1 MRADR
6 LLSILLLLQTGGRM
20 NARALAERLEVSERT
35 IHRDMEALS
44 MAGVPVIAERGANG
58 GWSLLEDYRTNLTG
72 LNQAEIQA
80 LFLTQPRLLTDLG
93 MRQAAEG
100 ALVKLLASLPTVQRQ
115 DAEFMRARIHVDG
128 AGWKQSVESVP
139 CIRAIQ
145 DALWREK
152 KLHLS
157 YERGDQVC
165 VERVVDPLGLVAKSG
180 AWYLVA
186 GVEGEIRTYRVS
198 RVRGATI
205 LDEASQ
211 RPDGFDLAG
220 YWEQS
225 KAEFQA
231 NLPRYPARF
240 RIAASMLPFFH
251 GMLRYARVERVEAP
265 DADGW
270 QVVDILFEVED
281 EALLYG
287 SGYGGLVEVIEP
299 VDLREK
305 IMDQARAVLAV
316 YKSS

>member
-1 MRADR
+1 M
-6 LLSILLLLQTGGRM
+6 S
-20 NARALAERLEVSERT
+20 ARALAERLEVSERT

-80 LFLTQPRLLTDLG
+80 LFLTQSPRLLTDLG

-145 DALWREK
+145 DALWQEK

-240 RIAASMLPFFH
+240 RVASSILPFFQ